1 MDRPFPSTRPD
12 TAPALPRRRRAAL
25 PLRRRRHPRERH
37 EGADQGRAPQ
47 NHAAQPPGPRRLA
60 LHRHEN
66 QPGFRGDDGA
76 GNLSPRARRRPG
88 PAAALTPPT
97 PPRRTALPAPPFHEG
112 GGRGRMLEIA
122 QTPCAVHGGSAER
135 DDDKQQVRSERLSRS
150 CGGASCSA
158 VPQPSH
164 PDRPPSLALLP
175 CSCAAGSASAGP
187 RGERPDFI
195 FLLLARGPGAGPVGV
210 ACAVNPDY
218 SCVIY
223 RPWVCVFVVRAI
235 RYQLEDTGSVK
246 LKSTRDPPA
255 PRGPRRRTLVTSAMN
270 WKLSSPLRE
279 SVRH

>member
-1 MDRPFPSTRPD
+1 MLLLLSACQSSVPAKADAAPRRLSSVIDRVNEMRGGSACGFEANMSRREASQILGAAGPARLDRPFPSTRPD
-12 TAPALPRRRRAAL
+12 TAPAQPRRRRAAP

-97 PPRRTALPAPPFHEG
+97 PPRRTALPAPPFREG

-150 CGGASCSA
+150 CGE
-158 VPQPSH
+158 VPLARLCLNPRTRIDHH
-164 PDRPPSLALLP
+164 PLLFCLARALLV
-175 CSCAAGSASAGP
+175 
-187 RGERPDFI
+187 
-195 FLLLARGPGAGPVGV
+195 L
-210 ACAVNPDY
+210 
-218 SCVIY
+218 
-223 RPWVCVFVVRAI
+223 
-235 RYQLEDTGSVK
+235 
-246 LKSTRDPPA
+246 
-255 PRGPRRRTLVTSAMN
+255 PRRGRAENGLILFSCCSRMV
-270 WKLSSPLRE
+270 
-279 SVRH
+279 